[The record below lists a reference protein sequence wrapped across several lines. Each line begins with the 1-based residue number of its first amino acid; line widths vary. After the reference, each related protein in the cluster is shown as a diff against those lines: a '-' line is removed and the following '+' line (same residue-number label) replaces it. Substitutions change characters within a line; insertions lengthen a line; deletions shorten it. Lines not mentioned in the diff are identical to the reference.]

1 MAGKNG
7 KKEEVPDYI
16 SKHKKL
22 YGHARKLADT
32 AGHTHTE
39 AYAVA
44 VSKHLL
50 EGGEVDF
57 DKLEDAKVQDQF
69 VKTMSDM
76 YVSKAKAHFKVSKD
90 LNDLEKEI
98 LMQAYSGITRQQL
111 QQAVEKYGKKFTHQ
125 QFEGLKNRL
134 QNAIGERLYASA
146 GGHLKD
152 EHVQSIIK
160 HMGLEGKVEAA
171 KINADEARQ
180 LLEVYHREGSV
191 PDTALT
197 EILDNYKIK
206 KKKKEEKKK

>member
-1 MAGKNG
+1 MSD
-7 KKEEVPDYI
+7 KKEDKIPDYI

-22 YGHARKLADT
+22 YHHAKKLADT
-32 AGHTHTE
+32 AGHTHSE
-39 AYAVA
+39 AYAAA
-44 VSKHLL
+44 VNKHLL

-57 DKLEDAKVQDQF
+57 EKLDDGKVQDQF

-76 YVSKAKAHFKVSKD
+76 YISKAKAHFMISKD

-125 QFEGLKNRL
+125 QFEGIKNRL

-160 HMGLEGKVEAA
+160 YMGLTPIEVIAGLFVIISLVKNKV
-171 KINADEARQ
+171 
-180 LLEVYHREGSV
+180 LEHAQEF
-191 PDTALT
+191 
-197 EILDNYKIK
+197 
-206 KKKKEEKKK
+206 